1 AAALRSGAG
10 PLAVLSHLCLCAS
23 ETGDA
28 DLQRAANGSAASRR
42 GAASEIYRG
51 GGAGQL
57 WRLHRIHACQSLCDS
72 SLLGRA
78 DPVESDPSRPGIC
91 DLLLY
96 LAAPFALCNGARR
109 VLDGHRISLSGFLDA
124 GLQEAIDG
132 LKA

>member
-28 DLQRAANGSAASRR
+28 DLQCAANGSAASRR

-72 SLLGRA
+72 PLLVAAWAAAGWA

-96 LAAPFALCNGARR
+96 LAAPFAL
-109 VLDGHRISLSGFLDA
+109 
-124 GLQEAIDG
+124 
-132 LKA
+132 